1 MYGNRGGH
9 GWLHVSVAGTP
20 FYTSIRKWMSWH
32 ESEFIVINITRCS
45 AAARRANANV
55 KYFEAVFSGENQI
68 KVLQTLYFKQENNSD
83 IFIISQ

>member
-55 KYFEAVFSGENQI
+55 KYSETVFSGENQKRFCKHCI
-68 KVLQTLYFKQENNSD
+68 SSKQ
-83 IFIISQ
+83 IIQIYS